1 MQMGIL
7 RLLKYRKKISALSFK
22 KDWLLLSKGQKRA
35 LQKVRFFS
43 KKKGVGLAAT
53 AALFD
58 A

>member
-7 RLLKYRKKISALSFK
+7 RLLKYRKISALSFK
-22 KDWLLLSKGQKRA
+22 KDWLLLSKGQKKGSPKSS
-35 LQKVRFFS
+35 LFFE
-43 KKKGVGLAAT
+43 KKGVGLAAT